1 MNITIKQHDSI
12 QSMQEWDK
20 IQQVKQMTCAE
31 VRRLIF
37 KDAEPCEHVGMLD
50 YVAQAIVE
58 CDHFTRELTDWAYM
72 TLDK

>member
-1 MNITIKQHDSI
+1 MKVTIKQHASI
-12 QSMQEWDK
+12 QAMQEWDK
-20 IQQVKQMTCAE
+20 MQDVKQMTSAE
-31 VRRLIF
+31 VEKMLF
-37 KDAEPCEHVGMLD
+37 SGAEPWEHVAMPE